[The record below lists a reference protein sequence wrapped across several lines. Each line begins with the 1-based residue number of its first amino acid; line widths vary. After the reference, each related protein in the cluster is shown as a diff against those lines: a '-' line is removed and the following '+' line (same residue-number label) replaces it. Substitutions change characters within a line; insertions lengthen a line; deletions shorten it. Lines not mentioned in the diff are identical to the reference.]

1 MGKLSP
7 WEENCHSATQCILNW
22 DKISHLLPPAQCSSL
37 QPQFGW
43 GSAPRGALRWCIPGA
58 GSAPVHT
65 DHGPPGNEN
74 PETTK
79 QREREMLFGAL
90 CSITRSKGGS
100 TGSSESGMS
109 HSRQAHTA
117 WSSLFFLDPPRRGC
131 DASFLALSSSGRPLC

>member
-7 WEENCHSATQCILNW
+7 WEENCHSATQCTRLGQNFT
-22 DKISHLLPPAQCSSL
+22 SPASSPML
-37 QPQFGW
+37 F
-43 GSAPRGALRWCIPGA
+43 SATAAWVGQRPRGALLWCIPGA

-90 CSITRSKGGS
+90 CSITRSKGAS
-100 TGSSESGMS
+100 AGSSESGTS
-109 HSRQAHTA
+109 HSQQAHTA
-117 WSSLFFLDPPRRGC
+117 WSSLFSLDPPRRGC
-131 DASFLALSSSGRPLC
+131 AAFSLALSSSGRPLC